1 LYFIVEFPQQQLKN
15 LKDNLKKCLDKR
27 TKMTRSGAAASSLP
41 TCKYFAQ
48 MSFLYGSVGNRPTE
62 SNLCNLMTPPS
73 TVTQSP
79 DTQTEA
85 DPSTS
90 AMTETVERETHANK
104 RPISRDLF
112 SNNRSR
118 NRMNRDV
125 AELMLLKQLNE
136 SDMMCKKMTE
146 EDDDE
151 DLLFCRSLVPIL
163 KEIPTKKRR
172 LARIKM
178 SQLLFDMQYSEE
190 DN

>member
-1 LYFIVEFPQQQLKN
+1 
-15 LKDNLKKCLDKR
+15 
-27 TKMTRSGAAASSLP
+27 MTRSGAAASSVP

-62 SNLCNLMTPPS
+62 SNLCNLLTPPS
-73 TVTQSP
+73 TITRSP

-85 DPSTS
+85 GPSTS
-90 AMTETVERETHANK
+90 GMTETVERENHAHE
-104 RPISRDLF
+104 RPISTELF
-112 SNNRSR
+112 SSNGSG

-151 DLLFCRSLVPIL
+151 DLLFCTSFWSP
-163 KEIPTKKRR
+163 
-172 LARIKM
+172 
-178 SQLLFDMQYSEE
+178 F
-190 DN
+190 